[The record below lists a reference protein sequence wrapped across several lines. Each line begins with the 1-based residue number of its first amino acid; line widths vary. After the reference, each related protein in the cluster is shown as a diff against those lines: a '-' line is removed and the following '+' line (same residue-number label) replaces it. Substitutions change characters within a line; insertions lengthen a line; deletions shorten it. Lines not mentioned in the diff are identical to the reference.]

1 MINFSKKMYSK
12 LYNIMVLIGVLL
24 VSFIL
29 FGSAFNHLGLGD
41 IIIELWVIYLIIL
54 IGYLGTS
61 GVINKNVYP
70 KETNNKIC
78 LALWI
83 LGIIT
88 VIMYIVGIKVSNI
101 YIIINIAANVYL
113 DHKNKKNERINLQNK
128 NSKINNYYSSDTWRR
143 LLFSLERRRN
153 RGADSSY
160 FLAFILKLIRFYS
173 YNIDFPEA
181 TLPAILP

>member
-113 DHKNKKNERINLQNK
+113 DHKNKKMNE
-128 NSKINNYYSSDTWRR
+128 
-143 LLFSLERRRN
+143 
-153 RGADSSY
+153 
-160 FLAFILKLIRFYS
+160 
-173 YNIDFPEA
+173 
-181 TLPAILP
+181 